1 MPQVPATVC
10 DYQLEVNLISYN
22 NSARR
27 LADGSCC
34 DLEGGGVCLPQD
46 TCDVQFTFSVQNFH
60 TLTTFRGQTKVL
72 GTYDNT
78 DVIIFPNC
86 GTLTNNVRNPL
97 TSIVPTD
104 QWSAGV
110 SITILY
116 QLSFGPVS

>member
-34 DLEGGGVCLPQD
+34 DLERSDGVCLSQD
-46 TCDVQFTFSVQNFH
+46 SCDARFTFSVQNFA
-60 TLTTFRGQTKVL
+60 TQMTFDSQTKVF
-72 GTYDNT
+72 GTYENT
-78 DVIIFPNC
+78 DTITFLNC
-86 GTLTNNVRNPL
+86 STLMSSVTNPL
-97 TSIVPTD
+97 TFIIPTN

-110 SITILY
+110 SININY
-116 QLSFGPVS
+116 SVIIKF

>member
-1 MPQVPATVC
+1 MPQIPATVC

-34 DLEGGGVCLPQD
+34 DLEGGGGVCLSQD
-46 TCDVQFTFSVQNFH
+46 TCDVRLTFSVQNFH
-60 TLTTFRGQTKVL
+60 TLMMFHSQTKVF

-78 DVIIFPNC
+78 DAIAFPNC
-86 GTLTNNVRNPL
+86 GTLMSSVRNPL
-97 TSIVPTD
+97 TFIVPTN

-110 SITILY
+110 SIII
-116 QLSFGPVS
+116 P